1 MKDTLVMYFGGN
13 HPANS
18 TTKRAATSIADLTG
32 ADLFEIEPKYPY
44 STNDDVCVQEALRDL
59 GANARPELARPVPN
73 IEQYSTIILGFP
85 NWCGTAPMPVFTALD
100 ELHQKGELAGKRI
113 VPFVINGGAGR
124 QKSIDDLEAAYPEA
138 NIDEGSGFVSSNYDD
153 AVDLAI
159 EWIQNKM

>member
-85 NWCGTAPMPVFTALD
+85 NWCGTAPMPVLRLWMNFI
-100 ELHQKGELAGKRI
+100 KRRI
-113 VPFVINGGAGR
+113 SWEKDRSFRDQWRSGPS
-124 QKSIDDLEAAYPEA
+124 KIDR
-138 NIDEGSGFVSSNYDD
+138 
-153 AVDLAI
+153 
-159 EWIQNKM
+159 